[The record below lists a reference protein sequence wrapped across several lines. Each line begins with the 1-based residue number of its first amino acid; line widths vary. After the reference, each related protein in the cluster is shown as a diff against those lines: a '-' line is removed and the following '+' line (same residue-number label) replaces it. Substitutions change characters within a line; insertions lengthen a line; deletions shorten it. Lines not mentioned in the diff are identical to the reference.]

1 MLLLE
6 DGSDVR
12 GPPPQPGDPT
22 QHKIMGRELEMAL
35 REVDGTQMRTVKT
48 QEMAEYRLPTPRRP
62 PRVPQASGAGMG
74 RCRLCAGRP

>member
-1 MLLLE
+1 MRR
-6 DGSDVR
+6 DPS
-12 GPPPQPGDPT
+12 PQPVDPT

-35 REVDGTQMRTVKT
+35 GGGWDPDENRKT
-48 QEMAEYRLPTPRRP
+48 RKMAEYRLPTRRRP